1 MTQVRDEELS
11 ALLDGE
17 LDEREAA
24 RVRAAIA
31 GDPALRRQ
39 FEALERLHTRL
50 GEAAEQFAFTPVI
63 ELPRP
68 APAPIGTWMAG
79 AGVVLA
85 LLAIRFLP
93 KFVDLAVAGIAV
105 QIAACAA
112 IAFVIVRMTRQTGPL
127 ATLHA

>member
-31 GDPALRRQ
+31 ADPGLRRE
-39 FEALERLHTRL
+39 FEALERLHEQL
-50 GEAAEQFAFTPVI
+50 GEAAEQFAFMPDI
-63 ELPRP
+63 ELPRA
-68 APAPIGTWMAG
+68 APASVRAWMVG

-93 KFVDLAVAGIAV
+93 KFVDLTVAGIAV
-105 QIAACAA
+105 QITACAA
-112 IAFVIVRMTRQTGPL
+112 IAFVIVKMTRQAGPL
-127 ATLHA
+127 AALHA